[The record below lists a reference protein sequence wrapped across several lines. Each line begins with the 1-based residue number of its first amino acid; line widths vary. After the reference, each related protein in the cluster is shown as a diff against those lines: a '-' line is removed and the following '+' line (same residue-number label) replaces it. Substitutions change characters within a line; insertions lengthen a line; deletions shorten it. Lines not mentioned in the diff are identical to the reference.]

1 MATRHFF
8 WVLGAMVSLSVQAKD
23 TATEVAQ
30 RLQTLYPATAITRV
44 NESRIA
50 GLFEVVMGKNIA
62 YADPSAR
69 YLIFGHLFD
78 MAEQRDLTAEV
89 LETLSRIDVTALP
102 IEDAIQVV
110 RGEGE
115 RRLFVF
121 SDPDCPYC
129 RQLEDELPKLDNVSI
144 YTYLFPIG
152 QLHPDA
158 LDKARRVWC
167 AKDRAGAWGA
177 LMRLGELPE
186 NVDGSD
192 CEHPIARNILLAEQL
207 GIDATPTLILE
218 DGTLVQGY
226 RSAAEIE
233 ALLTKG
239 AWQ

>member
-1 MATRHFF
+1 MATRPIA
-8 WVLGAMVSLSVQAKD
+8 WVLGMVVSLSVQATD

-30 RLQTLYPATAITRV
+30 RLRTLYPATTITRV

-78 MAEQRDLTAEV
+78 MAEQRDLTADV
-89 LETLSRIDVTALP
+89 LATLNRIDVSVLP
-102 IEDAIQVV
+102 IEDAIEVV
-110 RGEGE
+110 RGRGE
-115 RRLFVF
+115 RKLFVF

-144 YTYLFPIG
+144 YTYLFPIA

-158 LDKARRVWC
+158 WDKARRVWC
-167 AKDRAGAWGA
+167 AQNRAAAWEA
-177 LMRLGELPE
+177 LMRQGKLPE
-186 NVDGSD
+186 SADESD
-192 CEHPIARNILLAEQL
+192 CEHPIVRNISLAGRL

-218 DGTLVQGY
+218 DGTLLQGY
-226 RSAAEIE
+226 RSAAEIA
-233 ALLTKG
+233 ALLTEG
-239 AWQ
+239 ARP

>member
-1 MATRHFF
+1 MATRQFA
-8 WVLGAMVSLSVQAKD
+8 WVVGAMVSLSVQAKD

-30 RLQTLYPATAITRV
+30 RLRTLYPATTITRV
-44 NESRIA
+44 NESQIA

-62 YADPSAR
+62 YADQSAR

-89 LETLSRIDVTALP
+89 LTTLSRIDVTALP
-102 IEDAIQVV
+102 IEDAIEVV
-110 RGEGE
+110 RGQGE

-152 QLHPDA
+152 QLHPNV
-158 LDKARRVWC
+158 LDKARQVWC
-167 AKDRAGAWGA
+167 AQDRVAAWEA
-177 LMRLGELPE
+177 LMRQGELLE
-186 NVDGSD
+186 SADESD
-192 CEHPIARNILLAEQL
+192 CEHPIARNISLAERL

-218 DGTLVQGY
+218 DGTLLQGY
-226 RSAAEIE
+226 RSAAEIA

-239 AWQ
+239 ARH